1 MDRPVLMAVD
11 DDPAA
16 LRPVQEE
23 LTKRYGTDYDVR
35 CLTSAEEALG
45 DLARVRAAGGEVALV
60 LADQWMPGMTGV
72 EFLDR
77 VRALHPE
84 ARRSVLIT
92 WHDRSTAP
100 VLPVSVL
107 RQIDWVTKPWQP
119 GDEHFHQA
127 IGQFLYQWA
136 LPNRPRF
143 LAARVVGERW
153 TARSHEIRD
162 LLSRNSVAYGFHD
175 VASEEGR
182 ALLREVGRPAA
193 RLPVVVLF
201 DGRVLEDPSGL
212 EIADALGVRTRPDP
226 RPHDVTVVGAGPA
239 GLAAAVYGASEG
251 LRTVVL
257 EAEAMGGQAGT
268 SSLIRNYL
276 GFPRGIPG
284 ADLAQRAYEQAWLL
298 GAEFVYGP
306 RAVGL
311 ETSGDGLV
319 VSLSDGSAVTSR
331 AVVLA
336 TGVTYRRLGV
346 PSLDAL
352 VGAGVFYGA
361 AAPEAQA
368 MAGEEVYVVGGAN
381 SAGQAALH
389 LARYARRVT
398 LLVRGASLA
407 ATMSD
412 YLVREIDAAANVT
425 VRHGAEA
432 VGGSGEGR
440 LTHLVVRDRDGGDTE
455 TVPAAGL
462 FVLIGAEPHTDWL
475 PGAIDRDGTGH
486 VLTGADRRGGPA
498 GGEVREFETSVP
510 GVFAVGDVRHGSVKR
525 VASAVGEGAVAIRM
539 VHDHLGRLRGPHPGR

>member
-1 MDRPVLMAVD
+1 M
-11 DDPAA
+11 
-16 LRPVQEE
+16 
-23 LTKRYGTDYDVR
+23 
-35 CLTSAEEALG
+35 
-45 DLARVRAAGGEVALV
+45 
-60 LADQWMPGMTGV
+60 
-72 EFLDR
+72 
-77 VRALHPE
+77 
-84 ARRSVLIT
+84 
-92 WHDRSTAP
+92 
-100 VLPVSVL
+100 
-107 RQIDWVTKPWQP
+107 
-119 GDEHFHQA
+119 
-127 IGQFLYQWA
+127 
-136 LPNRPRF
+136 
-143 LAARVVGERW
+143 VGERW
-153 TARSHEIRD
+153 AARSHEIRD
-162 LLSRNSVAYGFHD
+162 LLSRNSVAYGFLD
-175 VASEEGR
+175 VTSEEGR
-182 ALLREVGRPAA
+182 ALLREVGRPAG

-212 EIADALGVRTRPDP
+212 QIADALGVRTRPDA
-226 RPHDVTVVGAGPA
+226 RPYDVTVVGAGPA

-257 EAEAMGGQAGT
+257 ETEAVGGQAGT

-311 ETSGDGLV
+311 EASGAGPV
-319 VSLSDGSAVTSR
+319 VSLSDGSTVTSR

-412 YLVREIDAAANVT
+412 YLIREIDAAANVT

-432 VGGSGEGR
+432 VGGGGEGR
-440 LTHLVVRDRDGGDTE
+440 LTHLVVRDRGGGDTE

-462 FVLIGAEPHTDWL
+462 FVLIGAEPHTQWL
-475 PGAIDRDGTGH
+475 PDAIHRDDAGY
-486 VLTGADRRGGPA
+486 VLTGADRRGSPA
-498 GGEVREFETSVP
+498 GGGSHAFETSVP

-525 VASAVGEGAVAIRM
+525 VASAVGEGAIAIRM
-539 VHDHLGRLRGPHPGR
+539 VHDHLGRG